1 MIRLQFGP
9 LEQNDHTETIV
20 STDIIN
26 NDTPITEYDHKIFM
40 VVQRLA
46 PTSIC
51 QDICQD
57 IYMCIILRIGSYP

>member
-40 VVQRLA
+40 VVQRLG
-46 PTSIC
+46 PTS
-51 QDICQD
+51 ICQD